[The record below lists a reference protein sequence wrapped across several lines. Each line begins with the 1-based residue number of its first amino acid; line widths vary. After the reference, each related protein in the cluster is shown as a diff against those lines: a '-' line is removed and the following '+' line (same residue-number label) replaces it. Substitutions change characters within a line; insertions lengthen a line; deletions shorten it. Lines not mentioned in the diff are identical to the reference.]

1 MRLVHHRDGRRG
13 LTSPW
18 PDWLPEP
25 VTAALAASGI
35 TAPWRHQVEVAEAAR
50 AGRHVAVATP
60 TASGKTLAYLLP
72 VLTATYGGPAPVA
85 PERTVSP
92 DGNPALTQWLQRPH
106 TALYLAPTK
115 ALAHDQLRV
124 CEDLRGPGGVR
135 LPSWRVSTLD
145 GDSDRAERDW
155 ARDHAAYVLTNPDML
170 HRSVLPNHQRWG
182 HLLRSL
188 RYVIIDEA
196 HRYRGVFGAHVS
208 QVIRRLRRLCR
219 HYGADPVFLLASA
232 TAANAG
238 EYAGTLIGASTEQ
251 VHLVDADASPRA
263 GLDLV
268 LWDCQGEDAA
278 QPGSALNDSSG
289 LLARLVDD
297 GKQVLTFVRS
307 RRGAEV
313 VAADARTFQH
323 GGESDGGDRP
333 DSLTDGDSGV
343 SPAAFAV
350 PGRRAIEAYRAGYLP
365 MERRELERR
374 LQTGELAGV
383 AATNALELGV
393 DISGM
398 DAVVICGYP
407 GTMSA
412 LWQQAGRAGRGGF
425 AGPDALVVLVSG
437 ADPLDRWLF
446 EHPDAI
452 TSGVVEPV
460 ILHPENPFVLA
471 AHLAAA
477 AQELPATEA
486 DTEWFGEWTVPLLDR
501 LAARG
506 TLRRRPTGW
515 FWTRPERAVDEIDL
529 RAMGGSAVEIIDVAT
544 GRVVGTVDPGSVDGT
559 VHPGAVYVHA
569 GDSWLVLDEQ
579 PDQPS
584 DEADEAD
591 DESEE
596 PVAPE
601 ELGALLAQQE
611 ASDRA
616 SDHAVGDSSVPDP
629 RAEGVV
635 MVRRARPGYT
645 TQPLSTSQVSIRSE
659 AERKPS
665 GAGTIGFGDV
675 TLTSQVTGFL
685 RRDEFTGQ
693 VWDQT
698 PLDLPER
705 ILHTQA
711 VWWTLPDEALP
722 GDFLM
727 PQLAGGAHGAE
738 HTAIGLLSLFAPC
751 DRSDIGGLST
761 VSHPDTG
768 AWTVFVHDGHPGGA
782 GFARAAY
789 RASDD
794 WLRATRDRLVGCACA
809 AGCPAC
815 VMSPKCGN
823 ANQMLDKQSAITL
836 VELLLP

>member
-1 MRLVHHRDGRRG
+1 M
-13 LTSPW
+13 
-18 PDWLPEP
+18 
-25 VTAALAASGI
+25 
-35 TAPWRHQVEVAEAAR
+35 AEAAR
-50 AGRHVAVATP
+50 SGHHVAVATP

-72 VLTATYGGPAPVA
+72 VLAATHGGPDPVA
-85 PERTVSP
+85 PDRSVAA
-92 DGNPALTQWLQRPH
+92 DDRPARSQWLQRPH

-115 ALAHDQLRV
+115 ALAHDQLRA
-124 CEDLRGPGGVR
+124 CEDLRGPGGAH

-182 HLLRSL
+182 HLLGSL
-188 RYVIIDEA
+188 RYVVIDEA
-196 HRYRGVFGAHVS
+196 HRYRGVFGAHVA

-219 HYGADPVFLLASA
+219 HHGADPVFVLASA

-238 EYAGTLIGASTEQ
+238 EYAGTLIGVDPDQ
-251 VHLVDADASPRA
+251 VRLVDADASPRA

-268 LWDCQGEDAA
+268 LWDCQGEDPA
-278 QPGSALNDSSG
+278 QPGSALTDSAA
-289 LLARLVDD
+289 LLSRLVDD

-313 VAADARTFQH
+313 VAADARTFRH
-323 GGESDGGDRP
+323 GDADSSDPLP
-333 DSLTDGDSGV
+333 DGNIGRQTGT
-343 SPAAFAV
+343 
-350 PGRRAIEAYRAGYLP
+350 GRRPIEAYRAGYLP
-365 MERRELERR
+365 MERRDLERR

-425 AGPDALVVLVSG
+425 DGPDALVVLVSG

-471 AHLAAA
+471 SHLAAA

-486 DTEWFGEWTVPLLDR
+486 DAEWFGEWTVPLLER
-501 LAARG
+501 LAATG

-515 FWTRPERAVDEIDL
+515 FWTHPERAVDTIDL
-529 RAMGGSAVEIIDVAT
+529 RAMGGGAVEIIDSAT
-544 GRVVGTVDPGSVDGT
+544 GRVVGTVDPSSVDGT

-569 GDSWLVLDEQ
+569 GDSWLVEDEQ
-579 PDQPS
+579 PGSPTCV
-584 DEADEAD
+584 D
-591 DESEE
+591 DAEIEVE
-596 PVAPE
+596 VEDDDWVAPE
-601 ELGALLAQQE
+601 ELAAALAEQD
-611 ASDRA
+611 ATTVA
-616 SDHAVGDSSVPDP
+616 DP
-629 RAEGVV
+629 RVEGVV

-645 TQPLSTSQVSIRSE
+645 TQPLSTSQVAIRSE
-659 AERKPS
+659 SERKPG
-665 GAGTIGFGDV
+665 GAGLIHFGDV
-675 TLTSQVTGFL
+675 TLTSRVTGFL

-693 VWDQT
+693 VWDQS

-705 ILHTQA
+705 TLHTQA
-711 VWWTLPDEALP
+711 VWWTLPEEVLP

-727 PQLAGGAHGAE
+727 PQLAGGAHAAE

-761 VSHPDTG
+761 VAHPDTG
-768 AWTVFVHDGHPGGA
+768 GWTVFVHDGHPGGA

-789 RASDD
+789 NASDD
-794 WLRATRDRLVGCACA
+794 WLRATLDRLVGCSCV
-809 AGCPAC
+809 AGCPSC

-823 ANQMLDKQSAITL
+823 ANQMLDKQAAITL
-836 VELLLP
+836 VDLLLA